1 MHRDSLYFRSGKIR
15 TGRIFITVF
24 IIEIAI
30 YLVVSS
36 IEFKNPQLLSQ
47 FESQQSSIDSLSIA
61 GMFISIFPHN
71 LFAASLEVI
80 PLIGQVFFLISNVE
94 TAMIISL
101 EGGSLHINGLFIFLS
116 LAIFPHTWLELPS
129 YAIATT
135 SSISLIYGLLKRGYN
150 RKEAGIQFIFFY
162 LLIVLELGIA
172 GIFESVEI
180 YLERTFPSPQNVTYP
195 LLLWIPAIPL
205 LYLLIRLFRMV
216 DRFSQAS
223 RGNRSIL
230 DDPPENDFL

>member
-1 MHRDSLYFRSGKIR
+1 MRRDSLYFRSGKLR

-36 IEFKNPQLLSQ
+36 IEFNDPQLLSQ

-71 LFAASLEVI
+71 LFAATLEVI
-80 PLIGQVFFLISNVE
+80 PFIGQVFFLISNVE

-101 EGGSLHINGLFIFLS
+101 EGGSLHVNGLFIFLS

-135 SSISLIYGLLKRGYN
+135 SSIALIYGLLKRGYN
-150 RKEAGIQFIFFY
+150 RKEAGIQFILFY
-162 LLIVLELGIA
+162 LLLALELGVA
-172 GIFESVEI
+172 GLFESIEI
-180 YLERTFPSPQNVTYP
+180 YMERTYPSPQNVTYP

-205 LYLLIRLFRMV
+205 LYLLFRLFRMV
-216 DRFSQAS
+216 DRFSQD
-223 RGNRSIL
+223 GGDNKGIP
-230 DDPPENDFL
+230 DDPPDDDFL